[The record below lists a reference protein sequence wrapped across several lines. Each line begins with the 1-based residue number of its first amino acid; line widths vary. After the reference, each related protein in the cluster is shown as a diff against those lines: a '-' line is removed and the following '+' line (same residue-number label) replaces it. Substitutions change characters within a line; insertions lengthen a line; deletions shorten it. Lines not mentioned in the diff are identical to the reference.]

1 MDILVLL
8 DTDTSEISN
17 LQLEFLSIFFFSISR
32 KCICVKSVHVNVCFS
47 GAPFTDAATRLSST
61 PSAAGPLN
69 IKRRLISNSCWLFIN
84 SDRKFFFLL
93 ASAYALNCPHNGKRC
108 FFERESNATTTE
120 LHNDV
125 CRSTI
130 QTDSATGMRFL

>member
-47 GAPFTDAATRLSST
+47 RAPFTDAATRLSST

-84 SDRKFFFLL
+84 SDRKPCIFFCWPPLM
-93 ASAYALNCPHNGKRC
+93 
-108 FFERESNATTTE
+108 
-120 LHNDV
+120 
-125 CRSTI
+125 RSTAPTMGKGVFSKENRTQQPQNYI
-130 QTDSATGMRFL
+130 MMYAGAQYRLTA